1 MSLVDKLWRW
11 RGPDFRLFFLLR
23 AAAGFPLSAGFRRSN
38 PEFSAMPKW
47 VKTIIA
53 ILLLPACIGAAQ
65 ALWQVLRANG
75 NMDTIWVAMGSGAA
89 CWVVI
94 YLMLPKPMWIY
105 VFGHELTHVL
115 WAWLFGGDVKKFKVT
130 SAGGH
135 VVVTKTNF
143 VIALAPYFFPPSTSC
158 WWWRSLCRGASPLG
172 LARLPGVVPP
182 AASAQPTAFHVTLT
196 WYVLQTRQTDITG
209 QGYLFSAVVIFLG
222 NVTVLLCGL
231 PLLTGRPELT
241 RAIGWWLGSTGAVW
255 TRLGTLF

>member
-1 MSLVDKLWRW
+1 
-11 RGPDFRLFFLLR
+11 
-23 AAAGFPLSAGFRRSN
+23 
-38 PEFSAMPKW
+38 MPKW

-65 ALWQVLRANG
+65 ALWLVLRANG
-75 NMDTIWVAMGSGAA
+75 NTDTVWVAMAAGAA

-105 VFGHELTHVL
+105 VFGHELTHAL
-115 WAWLFGGDVKKFKVT
+115 WAWLCGGDVKKFKVS

-143 VIALAPYFFPPSTSC
+143 LIALAPYFFPIYVALVVGVFALGHLI
-158 WWWRSLCRGASPLG
+158 WDWHAYLMWFHLCIGA
-172 LARLPGVVPP
+172 AY
-182 AASAQPTAFHVTLT
+182 AFHLTLT
-196 WYVLQTRQTDITG
+196 WHILKTRQTDITS

-222 NVTVLLCGL
+222 NIAVLLLGL
-231 PLLTGRPELT
+231 PLLTSRPELT
-241 RAIGWWLGSTGAVW
+241 RAVGWWLESTGAVW